1 MPVLCAKARPRPR
14 GALPE
19 RFEQRKRALKTIP
32 PINSARTLPVP
43 VQWPPAMGA
52 FAKKVL
58 GWLFGQAE
66 GAGHLWPRWIFLRA
80 LGAIFFSAFYSLAF
94 QIEGMIGPN
103 GILPARDYLSYLA
116 HHTGL
121 DRYWFAPTL
130 LWLGSGS
137 EAMRVLVW
145 AGLVASVLLF
155 FNVSPRGSIFICLVA
170 FLSFVAA
177 ARDFA
182 DFQSDGMLLEAGF
195 ICLFFAPPGWR
206 PGLGERHAPS
216 RASLFLLQWEW
227 FRIYF
232 ESGVAKLA
240 SHDPEWRHLTAMNHY
255 FQNGP
260 LPTWIGWYAE
270 QLPQAIQRGLTLFTL
285 IAELGLCW
293 MFLLPRRYRIVC
305 FLILTPFQ
313 IGIILTANYA
323 FLNYLV
329 LFLGFLL
336 LDDRFFKSAFAWGG
350 LARAKSWLGR
360 LGAGKPAASAEG
372 GLGSAPKPENPVL
385 AWIKLF
391 VPTFFLTWIFYA
403 TTALLLL
410 MLVPWLPLPATPI
423 TLLEPFRFANRY
435 GLFAVMTHGRY
446 EIEFQGS
453 RDGVTWIPYPF
464 RYKPQ
469 DPRQPPGI
477 YAPYQPRFEW
487 NLWFA
492 SLEPWEANPWVV
504 RAEELL
510 LENDPSVL
518 ALFRSNPFA
527 KKPPR
532 FIRAVLWQYWFTN
545 LQQRRVTGKWWRR
558 KLLGL
563 YSPILERRKNG
574 EIVGFEW
581 PSGSSTPH

>member
-1 MPVLCAKARPRPR
+1 MGKTKQILAWFF
-14 GALPE
+14 GPE
-19 RFEQRKRALKTIP
+19 P
-32 PINSARTLPVP
+32 D
-43 VQWPPAMGA
+43 G
-52 FAKKVL
+52 
-58 GWLFGQAE
+58 

-94 QIEGMIGPN
+94 QIEGLIGPE
-103 GILPARDYLSYLA
+103 GILPARDYLRYLA
-116 HHTGL
+116 RHTGL

-130 LWLGSGS
+130 LWLGSGM
-137 EAMRVLVW
+137 EAMRILVW
-145 AGLVASVLLF
+145 VGLIASALLF
-155 FNVSPRGSIFICLVA
+155 LNIWPRGSIFICLAA

-182 DFQSDGMLLEAGF
+182 DFQSDGMLLEAAF

-206 PGLGERHAPS
+206 PGLGKQHAPS
-216 RASLFLLQWEW
+216 RASRFLLQWEW

-240 SHDPEWRHLTAMNHY
+240 SHDPEWRHLTAMY
-255 FQNGP
+255 QYYQNGP
-260 LPTWIGWYAE
+260 LPTWIGWYAQ
-270 QLPQAIQRGLTLFTL
+270 QLPHLFQRGCALFTL
-285 IAELGLCW
+285 LAELGLCW
-293 MFLLPRRYRIVC
+293 VFLFPRRYRILG
-305 FLILTPFQ
+305 FFILTVFQ

-336 LDDRFFKSAFAWGG
+336 LDDVFFKRIFDGSIVR
-350 LARAKSWLGR
+350 RAKGWFEGLH
-360 LGAGKPAASAEG
+360 LWKAASPSVG
-372 GLGSAPKPENPVL
+372 NSAAPSTSVSKPESRCSTWSNL
-385 AWIKLF
+385 L
-391 VPTFFLTWIFYA
+391 VPAFFLGWDFYA

-410 MLVPWLPLPATPI
+410 MLVPWLPLPMLPI
-423 TLLEPFRFANRY
+423 TLLGPFRFANRY
-435 GLFAVMTHGRY
+435 GLFAVMTRHRY

-453 RDGVTWIPYPF
+453 RDGLTWIAYPF

-469 DPRQPPGI
+469 NPRQPPGI

-492 SLEPWEANPWVV
+492 SLESWEANPWVV
-504 RAEELL
+504 RTQELL

-527 KKPPR
+527 KAPPR
-532 FIRAVLWQYWFTN
+532 FVRAVLWQYWFTN
-545 LQQRRVTGKWWRR
+545 FKQRRRTGQWWRR

-563 YSPILERRKNG
+563 YSPILERLKNG
-574 EIVGFEW
+574 SIVALDW
-581 PSGSSTPH
+581 PSSASALP